1 MSFTAFHHNNLNKI
15 EIYTKVE
22 EIIFLG
28 TNFALFYLHPLLLMT
43 RIGSRLSLEKVEFNE
58 AITTTE
64 NGSKSYHDPTIAA
77 SDSVITTL
85 NA

>member
-1 MSFTAFHHNNLNKI
+1 MIKI
-15 EIYTKVE
+15 GFREP
-22 EIIFLG
+22 LG
-28 TNFALFYLHPLLLMT
+28 
-43 RIGSRLSLEKVEFNE
+43 KVEFNE

>member
-1 MSFTAFHHNNLNKI
+1 MPK
-15 EIYTKVE
+15 IYTKVE
-22 EIIFLG
+22 GISFLG
-28 TNFALFYLHPLLLMT
+28 TNFALFYLHLLLLMIK
-43 RIGSRLSLEKVEFNE
+43 IGLREPLGKVEFNE

-64 NGSKSYHDPTIAA
+64 NGSKSHHDPTIAA